1 MQSSAS
7 FLSLSKKAKIHGGE
21 DSSPRTT
28 PPSKTDFNF
37 QGWAQKEFE

>member
-7 FLSLSKKAKIHGGE
+7 FLNLSKKAKIHGRE
-21 DSSPRTT
+21 DSNPRAT
-28 PPSKTDFNF
+28 PPSKMDFNF